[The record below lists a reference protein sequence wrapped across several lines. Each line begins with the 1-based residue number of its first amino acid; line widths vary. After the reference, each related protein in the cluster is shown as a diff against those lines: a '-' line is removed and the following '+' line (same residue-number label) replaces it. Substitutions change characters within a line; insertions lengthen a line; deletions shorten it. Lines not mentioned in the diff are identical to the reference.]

1 MQYKDEDLIGKRFG
15 RLTVIS
21 VFKKKTGEVFRR
33 YCHCKCDCG
42 KECDPRIDC
51 LVSNKEKSC
60 GCLNIERS
68 KTHGY
73 SKHKLYK
80 SFYRIIKRCT
90 DKTNKDYKYYGAR
103 GIKLCDEWRYNPRA
117 FVEYCLENGW
127 KEDLTIDRIDVNG
140 NYEPSNI
147 RFVNLHIQCANQR
160 LSVRNTSGYKG
171 VSYRKDCDKWRSW
184 IGIGDKLIHLGTYK
198 TQKDA
203 LEARNNYIIEN
214 KLFEYPIQE
223 WKGE

>member
-21 VFKKKTGEVFRR
+21 VFKKNRKW
-33 YCHCKCDCG
+33 CHCKCDCG
-42 KECDPRIDC
+42 KEKDIRLDC
-51 LVSNKEKSC
+51 LIGDKCHSC
-60 GCLNIERS
+60 GCLNLEAI

-73 SKHKLYK
+73 SKHKLYN

-90 DKTNKDYKYYGAR
+90 DKSNKDYKYYGAR
-103 GIKLCDEWRYNPRA
+103 GIKICDEWRCDPKM

-127 KEDLTIDRIDVNG
+127 KEGLTIDRIDVNG
-140 NYEPSNI
+140 NYEPGNI
-147 RFVNLHIQCANQR
+147 RFVDLHVQCANQR
-160 LSVRNTSGYKG
+160 LSIRNTSGYKG
-171 VSYRKDCDKWRSW
+171 VHYRRDEGKYRSY
-184 IGIGDKLIHLGTYK
+184 IGIGDKLIHLGSYITK
-198 TQKDA
+198 KDA